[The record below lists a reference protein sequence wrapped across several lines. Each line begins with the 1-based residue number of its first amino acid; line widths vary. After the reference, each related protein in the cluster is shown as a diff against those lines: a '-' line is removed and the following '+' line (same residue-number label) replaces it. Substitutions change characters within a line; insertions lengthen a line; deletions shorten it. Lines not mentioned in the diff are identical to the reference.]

1 MAPDVMLRK
10 LLYLQQLLADLE
22 PYREATLAEVKADH
36 YQIERILELL
46 VVTAT
51 DLLNHLLA
59 EQDVTS
65 DSYRSTFR
73 LAGEHGLIP
82 SDLAGRLEK
91 AAGMRNILAHLYE
104 LIDYRVLCE
113 SIPQTLAD
121 FGQLVA
127 IFHEGSSNLK

>member
-59 EQDVTS
+59 ERGVMA
-65 DSYRSTFR
+65 DSYRDTFR
-73 LAGEHGLIP
+73 LAGEHNLIP
-82 SDLAGRLEK
+82 LALSERLQK

-104 LIDYRVLCE
+104 LIDHRVLWE
-113 SIPQTLAD
+113 SIPQALAD
-121 FGQLVA
+121 FSQLVA
-127 IFHEGSSNLK
+127 IFHE